1 MTLTLEY
8 DESDLRE
15 ENLALAF
22 WDPDTTVWIDA
33 TQTCSTPEKM
43 ERNTE
48 DNMIVVTTCRLGK
61 YALVEVQSV
70 SYLPVVNQ
78 DSYLP

>member
-8 DESDLRE
+8 AESDLRE

-22 WDPDTTVWIDA
+22 WDPDTTVWIEA
-33 TQTCSTPEKM
+33 TKSCTPTGTV
-43 ERNTE
+43 ERNTV
-48 DNMIVVTTCRLGK
+48 DNILVVTTCRLGK